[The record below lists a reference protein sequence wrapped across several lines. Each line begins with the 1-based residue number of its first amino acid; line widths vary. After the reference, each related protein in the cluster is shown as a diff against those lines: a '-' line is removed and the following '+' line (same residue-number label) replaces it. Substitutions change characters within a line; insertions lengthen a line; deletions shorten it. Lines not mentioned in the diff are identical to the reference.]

1 MLGSKGSFGSLTFG
15 GADISRYASTK
26 ISFNLAP
33 DISRDL
39 VVEIKSITSTYN
51 NESMSSLLSSSTL
64 AFIDSTVSYL
74 YLSED
79 ACKTFEFELDLIY
92 NQKNNLYFVDD
103 VLHQTLAN
111 LNSKFTFRLAN
122 DKLSKSTVEIT
133 LPYASFD
140 LVIKSPLRINATSYF
155 PLRRDADD
163 QITLGRAFL
172 QEA

>member
-15 GADISRYASTK
+15 GADLSKYVPTN

-39 VVEIKSITSTYN
+39 VVGIKSITSTYSN
-51 NESMSSLLSSSTL
+51 GSVSSLLPSPTL
-64 AFIDSTVSYL
+64 AFIDSTVPYL
-74 YLSED
+74 YLPED
-79 ACKTFEFELDLIY
+79 ACKTFESELGLIY
-92 NQKNNLYFVDD
+92 NHKDNLYFVDD
-103 VLHQTLAN
+103 VLHQTLVN
-111 LNSKFTFRLAN
+111 LDPKFTFRLAD
-122 DKLSKSTVEIT
+122 DKLSDSTVEIT

-140 LVIKSPLRINATSYF
+140 LVIKPPLRTNATSYF
-155 PLRRDADD
+155 PLRRGADD